1 MTDSARPTSPDLS
14 ELVSA
19 ARAARADWRASIRS
33 PDAPTDAWRVFHGA
47 VEGRAGLTI
56 DQYGPVLLAQS
67 FREPLDSADLDA
79 LDALAADLP
88 GVEHVVWNHRA
99 RARVGTPTPTPAAL
113 APHVVHEHGLRFAF
127 EARHRGLDPWLFL
140 DFRAGRRRVRAASEG
155 QRVLNLFAYTC
166 TLGVAAAVGGAARV
180 VNVDFAAS
188 ALGVGGRNAA
198 LNQLPD
204 GVFERHEADVLPTL
218 RQLAGQP
225 IKGRGRRRPY
235 RKYDP
240 EPFDVVVLDPPT
252 WAKSAFG
259 AVDPVRD
266 YASLFKPCVQLAAP
280 GGAILATNHVSV
292 VDRDE
297 WVAGLRRCAEKAGRP
312 LADVEII
319 RPDPDFPSPDDRA
332 PLKMAWCR
340 LSD

>member
-1 MTDSARPTSPDLS
+1 MTESAPPLARL
-14 ELVSA
+14 LSA
-19 ARAARADWRASIRS
+19 AVDARAPWRASTAEEA
-33 PDAPTDAWRVFHGA
+33 APTDAWRVFHGA
-47 VEGRAGLTI
+47 VEGRAGLTL
-56 DQYGPVLLAQS
+56 DQYGPVLLAQT
-67 FREPLDSADLDA
+67 FREALDSTDLDA
-79 LDALAADLP
+79 IHALAAELP

-99 RARVGTPTPTPAAL
+99 KVRVGTPTPTPAAL
-113 APHVVHEHGLRFAF
+113 APQVVREHGLRFAF

-140 DFRAGRRRVRAASEG
+140 DFRAGRRRVQREAEG
-155 QRVLNLFAYTC
+155 LRVLNLFAYTC

-235 RKYDP
+235 RPYTP
-240 EPFDVVVLDPPT
+240 EPFDLVVLDPPT

-280 GGAILATNHVSV
+280 GAAILATNHVST
-292 VDRDE
+292 VDRDA

-340 LSD
+340 LPG